1 MYLMDAMVRT
11 LGTAEHPIRTR
22 LIEATDQAFV
32 EQAFEAFLETL
43 REAATPSV
51 VAHIEQRRG
60 GTDCQFTQTRLRR
73 IHSCRQRDFSAGSGL
88 LDL

>member
-1 MYLMDAMVRT
+1 MDAMVRT

-51 VAHIEQRRG
+51 VDRATTGRR
-60 GTDCQFTQTRLRR
+60 RLS
-73 IHSCRQRDFSAGSGL
+73 IHADKTTPDSPLQAT
-88 LDL
+88 